1 MLLFVICYLPV
12 AIIFIIMGIFQLRRM
27 RAEAHLTAEIARS
40 GSPIRGTILD
50 HIVRTQGRRS
60 FYAISYQYQRNDQ
73 LYDGEQE
80 VSREHY
86 ALLTEGEDI
95 DLCYL
100 EQKPAIAILAG
111 EDRAVILG
119 SLASKLK
126 RTGKIIKT
134 DFAIVLTVA
143 NGEIVRFQ
151 MLEGSFAVSQPAHG

>member
-111 EDRAVILG
+111 EDRDDARMRRYRNAALVQFGLALVCVFLLLL
-119 SLASKLK
+119 SLTL
-126 RTGKIIKT
+126 
-134 DFAIVLTVA
+134 
-143 NGEIVRFQ
+143 
-151 MLEGSFAVSQPAHG
+151 AH